1 MYYHLYLN
9 LLCII
14 IYIILL
20 KLEIRSEYISSPF
33 FLSQEALE
41 MLRTVGQEVTL
52 EICRPP
58 PGTMGDDED
67 LPDGGNT
74 LGVVS
79 TSLTTPNTS
88 HNYLSPSPSFSSCG
102 VRNLISWK
110 IPM

>member
-1 MYYHLYLN
+1 
-9 LLCII
+9 
-14 IYIILL
+14 
-20 KLEIRSEYISSPF
+20 
-33 FLSQEALE
+33 

-58 PGTMGDDED
+58 PGTMGDGED

-102 VRNLISWK
+102 VRCPIKVELLYMTMKIQSFLILSFPLSAFRL
-110 IPM
+110 IDLIGGISGFRSSRCS